1 MSHCAVYKSLAAEF
15 LDDFLGGET
24 MPLPDAYERATQLL
38 AANTDTLAAS
48 AADLNA
54 SGDLSPD
61 IGTADDFER
70 FWLAGDSQLAGKEV
84 DRVMRAGYAEAL
96 RIGREEYPELV
107 PIETFWLTGAGDE
120 FEVHVCKGK
129 RRITVFLF
137 IPKPRRYGSRRTETQ
152 SFAVRV
158 GGLRD
163 DDAVTLDDGRNPQIV
178 RVQLSGTRGD
188 APLA

>member
-24 MPLPDAYERATQLL
+24 MSLADAYDRAVQLL
-38 AANTDTLAAS
+38 TAHANDSLSAT
-48 AADLNA
+48 AADLV
-54 SGDLSPD
+54 SDGQLSPD
-61 IGTADDFER
+61 IGTANDFEQ
-70 FWLAGDSQLAGKEV
+70 FWLADDSQLAGKEV

-107 PIETFWLTGAGDE
+107 PIETFWLTGASDD
-120 FEVHVCKGK
+120 FEVQVCKGK
-129 RRITVFLF
+129 RKVTVFLF
-137 IPKPRRYGSRRTETQ
+137 IPTARRYGSTRAETQ

-163 DDAVTLDDGRNPQIV
+163 DDSRTVDDGKRPQIV
-178 RVQLSGTRGD
+178 SVQLSGTR
-188 APLA
+188 ASTA